1 MSPTIAYSFVAI
13 VGLLH
18 VGFFY
23 LEWFRWDMFARRLF
37 PGADPDFVAK
47 SYVLAQ
53 NQAIYNLAL
62 ALLILAGLTIGDPE
76 IKSRV
81 ALATMAAVI
90 LVGIVGWQTASR
102 RILFAQVIPAVIAGV
117 MVLIAT

>member
-1 MSPTIAYSFVAI
+1 MSATFAYILVAV

-18 VGFFY
+18 IGFFY

-37 PGADPDFVAK
+37 PEADATFVEK

-62 ALLILAGLTIGDPE
+62 ALLILGGLTIGDPE

-90 LVGIVGWQTASR
+90 LVGVVGWKTASR
-102 RILFAQVIPAVIAGV
+102 RILFAQVIPATIAGLL
-117 MVLIAT
+117 VLVAT